1 MGAGKQGLHFLGMT
15 DGALPR
21 HQLGR
26 RLGIMPGTVTTG
38 ACQISEGKV
47 DAFCSVSG
55 FFRVTGGTLHFR
67 DARGMRKLLHVRMAG
82 GTAQIGVDA
91 GFVLC
96 FVYEEVAPG
105 IGLKATLAVAT
116 ETIVVSQPRF
126 CSLRMRRARAG
137 GTQQQNEDYGA
148 MSQVGHRPKT

>member
-1 MGAGKQGLHFLGMT
+1 
-15 DGALPR
+15 
-21 HQLGR
+21 
-26 RLGIMPGTVTTG
+26 MPGTVTTG

-105 IGLKATLAVAT
+105 IGLKATLAVAA
-116 ETIVVSQPRF
+116 ETIAVSQPRF
-126 CSLRMRRARAG
+126 CGLRMHRARAG
-137 GTQQQNEDYGA
+137 GTQQQNED
-148 MSQVGHRPKT
+148 